1 MRTAKSCGPDAP
13 TLASSFLGSKLLG
26 ERGWQESPV
35 TRESAKEPVKP
46 SRRESRMFPVEP
58 VVLPPCFFCTGPT
71 GAIGTRLSL
80 RPCVPEICQN
90 VTTGGSNQPP
100 VAGTEPVAPKD
111 DGACRQSEG
120 QLRCLP
126 HPEQLQGLRARTRQG
141 REWMMTQNN
150 PVVVGIDVAKDKVDG

>member
-80 RPCVPEICQN
+80 RPLIEE
-90 VTTGGSNQPP
+90 GGMRDARLGRSAPRDRE
-100 VAGTEPVAPKD
+100 AGRRD
-111 DGACRQSEG
+111 DDLAK
-120 QLRCLP
+120 L
-126 HPEQLQGLRARTRQG
+126 RTRPLG
-141 REWMMTQNN
+141 ASPPRPTA
-150 PVVVGIDVAKDKVDG
+150 PAVCRC